1 MVGGMEIKIG
11 IVGLVKENELVGKVV
26 EEEIDKV
33 SERSKKGM
41 ELKIRIEEKGNKEIG
56 ERNE

>member
-26 EEEIDKV
+26 EEEIEKV